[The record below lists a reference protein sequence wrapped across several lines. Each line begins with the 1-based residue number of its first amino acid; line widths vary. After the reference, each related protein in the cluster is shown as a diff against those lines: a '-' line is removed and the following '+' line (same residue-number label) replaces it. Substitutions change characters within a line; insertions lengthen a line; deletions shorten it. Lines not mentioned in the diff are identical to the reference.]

1 MLKKILT
8 WTITIVALL
17 AATLYITVELR
28 QNRTFDAPL
37 PDIQSSKD
45 SAILARGKYLVYGP
59 AHCAD
64 CHAPMGTEDAV
75 NRGEI
80 VNLPGG
86 RPFPLPIG
94 TIYARNI
101 TSDKETGIGAI
112 SDGELAKMLRY
123 GVDRN
128 KHALFNIMPF
138 SNLSDADLT
147 AVISY
152 IRTLEPVNN
161 LVPQNEM
168 NFMGKVVSA
177 FLMKPEGPTGTPPQR
192 VAMDSSVAYGEY
204 LAKSVAN
211 CYGCHTKRDLKT
223 GAFIGEPFAGGFEF
237 ESIVEPN
244 AFMCVSPNITP
255 DKSTG
260 VMAEW
265 NEEAFIT
272 RFRSGK
278 RIKHSPMPWGP
289 FSRMS
294 DTELKAIYR
303 YINSIKPVNN
313 KIEKTLYPRTT

>member
-1 MLKKILT
+1 MLKKIIIWSLVVT
-8 WTITIVALL
+8 VLLISGLYVTILM
-17 AATLYITVELR
+17 R
-28 QNRTFDAPL
+28 QNRTFDAPT
-37 PDIQSSKD
+37 PDIKASTD
-45 SAILARGKYLVYGP
+45 SAVIERGKYLVYGP

-64 CHAPMGTEDAV
+64 CHAPVGTEEAV

-128 KHALFNIMPF
+128 HHALFNIMPF
-138 SNLSDADLT
+138 SNLSDDDLT

-152 IRTLEPVNN
+152 IRTLDPVKNE
-161 LVPQNEM
+161 VPSKDM
-168 NFMGKVVSA
+168 NFMGKVVMA
-177 FLMKPEGPTGTPPQR
+177 FLMSPEGPTTTPPQR
-192 VAMDSSVAYGEY
+192 VTMDTSVAYGEY

-237 ESIVEPN
+237 ESIVEPT

-255 DKSTG
+255 DKQTG

-303 YINSIKPVNN
+303 YINSINPVNN
-313 KIEKTLYPRTT
+313 KIEKTVYPRTT